1 MTTNAISLCSH
12 ALLKIGAGSITS
24 FKDGTVESEIAA
36 ALYPHTRDS
45 LLSCYPWSFATAHTR
60 LPRLDETPKADF
72 SYAYLLPNDFLRV
85 ISIGQGGKGHG
96 CDYRVV
102 GNKLLSNA
110 DSITLTYI
118 FRTDEADMPPF
129 FASLLTVCLA
139 KEFCLPITE
148 STSRAEFLNK
158 EAETMLK
165 QAKLTD
171 SQQNPP
177 QIISDCPLIEVRK

>member
-1 MTTNAISLCSH
+1 MSTNAISLCSH
-12 ALLKIGAGSITS
+12 ALLKIGANSITS

-36 ALYPHTRDS
+36 ALYPHIRDS
-45 LLSCYPWSFATAHTR
+45 LLSSYPWSFATAHTR
-60 LPRLDETPKADF
+60 LPRLDETPIADF
-72 SYAYLLPNDFLRV
+72 NYAYLLPADFLRV
-85 ISIGQGGKGHG
+85 VSIGQGGRGYG
-96 CDYRVV
+96 SDYRIF

-110 DSITLTYI
+110 SSITLTYI
-118 FRTDEADMPPF
+118 FRTDEADMPAF
-129 FASLLTVCLA
+129 FTSLLTTCLA

-148 STSRAEFLNK
+148 STTRADFLSK